1 MNARKGRSKN
11 KKQRD
16 AADAAAAAAEL
27 AELLRKRKRSGG
39 STDDSS
45 PKRHKHVP
53 QKVGRGG
60 VREKLDVEQL
70 DSPSRKAV
78 LQLRERVARH
88 RLKHKTGGV
97 VEHSDGRRVHVG
109 QCARWGRYAY
119 GDCINVN
126 RYQGALCGI
135 CECAMHAVACLSV
148 WGREECDITAFC
160 T

>member
-78 LQLRERVARH
+78 LQLRERVAHH
-88 RLKHKTGGV
+88 RLTTASPFDEYDMIQELMPEPMGG
-97 VEHSDGRRVHVG
+97 E
-109 QCARWGRYAY
+109 Y
-119 GDCINVN
+119 
-126 RYQGALCGI
+126 
-135 CECAMHAVACLSV
+135 M
-148 WGREECDITAFC
+148 
-160 T
+160 